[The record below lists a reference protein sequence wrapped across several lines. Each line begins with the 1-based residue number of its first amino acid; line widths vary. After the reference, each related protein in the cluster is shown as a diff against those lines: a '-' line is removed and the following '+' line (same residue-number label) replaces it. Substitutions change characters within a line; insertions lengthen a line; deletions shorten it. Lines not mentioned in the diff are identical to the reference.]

1 MVNFYPNWVQP
12 TEAPG
17 WIAFDL
23 SGHAFVGNPQEISQ
37 FTVDASTGAL
47 TGNGTTTTPN
57 LSSYGAVDPSGRFL
71 YTADIYYTVS
81 QYTIDSAGTLTPN
94 GTFALAPNLQANVLA
109 FAQSGE
115 GRGVLCVGSLLQPE
129 GRRSRPLTSQ
139 SQ

>member
-109 FAQSGE
+109 FAQ
-115 GRGVLCVGSLLQPE
+115 R
-129 GRRSRPLTSQ
+129 
-139 SQ
+139 